1 MRSTAAGFPRR
12 PFPFCVPIAACQRC
26 DLIVDRIRERGPL
39 TVAEFMEIA
48 LYDPAYGYYACA
60 SQRSGREG
68 DFFTSV
74 DVGPLFGELIAVQM
88 EEMWRR
94 LGAGRFELVEAG
106 AGNGRLTND
115 ILDAARRHSPD
126 FYQSIAATL
135 VERSEAARA
144 AQRATLA
151 GHAARIV
158 RSGAELPE
166 SVEGVIFAN
175 ELLDAFPVHVV
186 TMTGDG
192 PREVRVAERGGRLVE
207 IEEALSDAARGEL
220 AQLGAAVPV
229 GVRAELCPGARQW
242 LGEAGAALRRGF
254 LLLIDYGHE
263 ARELHSELHS
273 GGTLIAYRSHT
284 AGAISWLDEPGS
296 SDLTSHVNLT
306 AVRQAAEAAGLHTLG
321 ALDQTYFL
329 LALGLAERVETG
341 DDRHA
346 VSSRLAAR
354 TLIMPG
360 GLGST
365 MKVMVFARGVT
376 GPPLRGLTGGRLT

>member
-1 MRSTAAGFPRR
+1 MSA
-12 PFPFCVPIAACQRC
+12 
-26 DLIVDRIRERGPL
+26 LEIVVDCIHERGPL

-48 LYDPAYGYYACA
+48 LYDPACGYYARA
-60 SQRSGREG
+60 AQRSGRGG

-74 DVGPLFGELIAVQM
+74 DVGPLFGELIAVQL

-94 LGAGRFELVEAG
+94 LGAGSFDLVEAG

-115 ILDAARRHSPD
+115 ILNAAQREFPD

-135 VERSEAARA
+135 VERSDAARA

-151 GHAARIV
+151 AHAARIV
-158 RSGAELPE
+158 RSGPDLTG
-166 SVEGVIFAN
+166 SIQGVVFAN

-192 PREVRVAERGGRLVE
+192 PREIRVAERGGRLVE
-207 IEEALSDAARGEL
+207 IEGALSDAARAEL
-220 AQLGAAVPV
+220 SQLGAAVPI
-229 GVRAELCPGARQW
+229 GVRAELCPGARAW
-242 LGEAGAALRRGF
+242 LAGVGAVLRRGF

-263 ARELHSELHS
+263 ARELHSGMHS
-273 GGTLIAYRSHT
+273 SGTLVAYRAHT
-284 AGAISWLDEPGS
+284 AGAVSWLDEPGT

-321 ALDQTYFL
+321 MLDQTYFL

-346 VSSRLAAR
+346 VSSRLSAR

-365 MKVMVFARGVT
+365 MKVMVFARGVA
-376 GPPLRGLTGGRLT
+376 GPPLRGLTSGRLT